1 MRALK
6 SAALAVLIL
15 AGCSS
20 DSDDASE
27 SESGATVVVGAP
39 IAASATYTGEACPYD
54 GPNEVTV
61 GATLSITVV
70 NRTTEPEI
78 GFSLWQVPDG
88 TTAEEIAEGGISEIV
103 GTDDQAHDVV
113 FAPTDQDTEYELS
126 AVVDVAGTWVVNC
139 FFLGDGGDV
148 EYPTVITVSEQ

>member
-103 GTDDQAHDVV
+103 GPMTRPMTSSSLQRIRTQSTNSR
-113 FAPTDQDTEYELS
+113 PLS
-126 AVVDVAGTWVVNC
+126 TS
-139 FFLGDGGDV
+139 LGRGW
-148 EYPTVITVSEQ
+148 